1 MTIELWTA
9 SVHRAGGA
17 ARAGRDAEEAGFDGI
32 SFGDTQHRAADPYIG
47 LSLVAKETDH
57 LRLLVGVT
65 NPVTRH
71 PAVTAAA
78 IATVHVESSGRAVL
92 GIGRGDSS
100 LAHLH
105 RSPAPVGVLEQY
117 VADLQHYLAGESVGP
132 EGAAGSAIDWIAA
145 SGLPKVPVDVAASGP
160 RTIGVGTKLAERLTV
175 NVGARP
181 ERVAWAVDLARKLS
195 ASRTAPLSL
204 GAYLV
209 VAPHEDASVARD
221 LARGCVGAYAHFS
234 GMPGSPKDLLRP
246 EDRAVVE
253 AVTTDYDLA
262 QHGQRQGRHVAHLD
276 DAFVERFGVAGSP
289 RYCVDR
295 LCELI
300 DLGLDHV
307 VMVEGRDA
315 ADPQATASAHQL
327 LRYEVL
333 PALRQHVD

>member
-1 MTIELWTA
+1 MKIELWTA
-9 SVHRAGGA
+9 SVHRLGDA
-17 ARAGRDAEEAGFDGI
+17 AHAGREAEQAGFDGI

-47 LSLVAKETDH
+47 LTLVARETDR

-71 PAVTAAA
+71 PSVTAAA
-78 IATVHVESSGRAVL
+78 IATVQFESSGRAVL

-105 RSPAPVGVLEQY
+105 RPPAPVEILEQY
-117 VADLQHYLAGESVGP
+117 VADLQRYLSGEPVGP
-132 EGAAGSAIDWIAA
+132 DGAAGDAIEWIGHA
-145 SGLPKVPVDVAASGP
+145 GVPKVPVDVAASGP
-160 RTIGVGTKLAERLTV
+160 RTIGLGATLADRLTV
-175 NVGARP
+175 NVGANP

-195 ASRTAPLSL
+195 AGRATPLSL

-209 VAPHEDASVARD
+209 VAPHTDASVARD

-234 GMPGSPKDLLRP
+234 GMPGSPKDLLAP

-253 AVTTDYDLA
+253 AVTVDYDLA
-262 QHGQRQGRHVAHLD
+262 HHGQREGRHVAHLD
-276 DAFVERFGVAGSP
+276 DSFVDRFGVAGSP
-289 RYCVDR
+289 RHCANR

-315 ADPQATASAHQL
+315 ADSQATALAHQL
-327 LRYEVL
+327 VSREVL
-333 PALRQHVD
+333 PAVRQHIS